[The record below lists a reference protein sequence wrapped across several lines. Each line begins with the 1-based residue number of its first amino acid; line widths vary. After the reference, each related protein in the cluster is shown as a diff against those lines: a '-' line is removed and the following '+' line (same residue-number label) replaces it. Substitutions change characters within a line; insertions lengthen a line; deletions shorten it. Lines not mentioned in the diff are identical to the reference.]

1 MRFNSVVLVSFVF
14 LLSAFK
20 AKAQFHETRP
30 VQEFKS
36 IETLGSVS
44 VYFTPSDTA
53 SMVVYASEKEI
64 GNVETL
70 FKNGKLIVSNKGKF
84 TEPVKIYLKYKTL
97 NSVDCGGA
105 SSFKTLDTLKTD
117 SLSLS
122 ASGSANIKMTV
133 ESESIS
139 SIESGASHIKLSGTA
154 QNLNAELS
162 GASSLSAYDL
172 NANTVK
178 VSTTGASSAKVYCNS
193 KMTAIAGGASTIKI
207 KGDVKDISAEASP
220 SSSITRILDKDSK
233 TAGADGDS
241 TVYNW
246 NKKKIIIIDKD
257 DEENGKNAD
266 FDFNNDYFSAYRH
279 WAGFSFGVNGF
290 MDKSFSTEFA
300 APNDYM
306 NLNYA
311 KSFNYQFNLFE
322 SHIPLVKHKL
332 LIVTGFGFD
341 YHSYE
346 LENKVRL
353 NADADYTNAFVDSS
367 GIYTYKKNRLRNTYI
382 QVPLLLEFN
391 SSNKTSK
398 CFHMAAGV
406 IGQYQILS
414 RTRQLLENEAYEY
427 DIQRKDPYNSNP
439 FMLKAHVNLGYH
451 RWTFY
456 GEYSLTPFFQKNK
469 GPELFPF
476 AVGLRV
482 VPFG

>member
-1 MRFNSVVLVSFVF
+1 MRFNTVFIALGCF
-14 LLSAFK
+14 LLAGTT
-20 AKAQFHETRP
+20 AKAQFHESRA
-30 VQEFKS
+30 VQEITA
-36 IETLGSVS
+36 IESLGSVS
-44 VYFTPSDTA
+44 VFFTPSDSA
-53 SMVVYASEKEI
+53 SLIVYAAQKELI
-64 GNVETL
+64 NVETS
-70 FKNGKLIVSNKGKF
+70 FKAGKLTIYNRGKF
-84 TEPVKIYLKYKTL
+84 TEPVKVYVKCPVL
-97 NSVDCGGA
+97 NSIECSGA
-105 SSFKTLDTLKTD
+105 SSFKTLDTLKID
-117 SLSLS
+117 SLNLS
-122 ASGSANIKMTV
+122 ASGSANIKISTI
-133 ESESIS
+133 SRAINSIQ
-139 SIESGASHIKLSGTA
+139 SGASHIKLNGTSEK
-154 QNLNAELS
+154 LTSELS
-162 GASSLSAYDL
+162 GAASLSAYELISSD
-172 NANTVK
+172 VK
-178 VSTTGASSAKVYCNS
+178 VLTTGASNAKIYSNKKVV
-193 KMTAIAGGASTIKI
+193 AIAGGASTIKI

-220 SSSITRILDKDSK
+220 SSSITRIIDKDSK
-233 TAGADGDS
+233 SGSGEGDS

-257 DEENGKNAD
+257 EDSYNANTNIDYNED
-266 FDFNNDYFSAYRH
+266 FFSAYRH

-290 MDKSFSTEFA
+290 LDPGFNTEFA

-322 SHIPLVKHKL
+322 SHIKLIQHKL
-332 LIVTGFGFD
+332 VLVTGFGFD

-367 GIYTYKKNRLRNTYI
+367 DIYTYKKNRLRNTYI

-391 SSNKTSK
+391 SSNKTAK

-427 DIQRKDPYNSNP
+427 DIQRKDSYNSNP

-476 AVGLRV
+476 ALGLRV
-482 VPFG
+482 IPFG